1 METEVTVNDPVYVVR
16 RRLGKML
23 SGADSRQEEIQNM
36 EAVGAKI
43 DKNISEEIREDYQKE
58 VEDALSDMED
68 DIGIEGQMIG
78 RPDENKQSKID
89 KYMRV
94 SSLQMA
100 FKAYPV
106 FKSIVVN

>member
-23 SGADSRQEEIQNM
+23 SGADSREEEIENM
-36 EAVGAKI
+36 GAFGKEI
-43 DKNISEEIREDYQKE
+43 DEDVSTAIREDYRE
-58 VEDALSDMED
+58 EIEDSLSDMED
-68 DIGIEGQMIG
+68 NIGIGDQVIGGQNN
-78 RPDENKQSKID
+78 NKNKID

>member
-23 SGADSRQEEIQNM
+23 SGADSREEEIQNM
-36 EAVGAKI
+36 GAFGKEI
-43 DKNISEEIREDYQKE
+43 DRDVSKAIREDYQKE
-58 VEDALSDMED
+58 IEDTLSGMED
-68 DIGIEGQMIG
+68 SIGISDQMVG
-78 RPDENKQSKID
+78 DQSNNRDKID

-106 FKSIVVN
+106 FKSIVLN

>member
-23 SGADSRQEEIQNM
+23 SGADTREEEIENM
-36 EAVGAKI
+36 EAFGKEI
-43 DKNISEEIREDYQKE
+43 DEDVSTAIREDYRE
-58 VEDALSDMED
+58 EIEDSLSDMED
-68 DIGIEGQMIG
+68 NIGIGDQVIGGQNN
-78 RPDENKQSKID
+78 NKNKID